1 MWALTVSRS
10 TLLWRIA
17 ENEGPVAVPPR
28 LRQAH
33 VARNDRL
40 ALRGNGPAATI

>member
-17 ENEGPVAVPPR
+17 ENEGSVAVPPDFCGHP
-28 LRQAH
+28 AW
-33 VARNDRL
+33 NDVL

>member
-17 ENEGPVAVPPR
+17 ENEGSVAVPPR
-28 LRQAH
+28 LRQA
-33 VARNDRL
+33 
-40 ALRGNGPAATI
+40 RGSE